1 MSGNELLALGA
12 LAVASL
18 FAAGVLLRSWRR
30 RRTRQPL
37 YAAVVVLVLGASAI
51 GLALLGVP
59 YRLPVGVALVG
70 ALLAVMLL
78 ARSERR
84 PG

>member
-18 FAAGVLLRSWRR
+18 FAAAVLLRSWRR

>member
-1 MSGNELLALGA
+1 VSGNELLALGA